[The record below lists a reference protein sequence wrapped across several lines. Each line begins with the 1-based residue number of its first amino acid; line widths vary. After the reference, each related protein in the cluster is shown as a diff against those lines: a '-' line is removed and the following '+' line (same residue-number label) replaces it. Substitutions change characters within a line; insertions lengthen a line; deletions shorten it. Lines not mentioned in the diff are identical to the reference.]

1 MLPSMHPTV
10 NARVSMG
17 PHLSRVKPPGRVL
30 GACIIAK
37 DCPCPL
43 VMPSAIVSPSGQKS
57 DLQQQQGRCN
67 RNEMIKLQSSC
78 SCLQETLQTYT
89 GEAFAMAA
97 HFSTLRIMTSAVFTS
112 CRSP

>member
-1 MLPSMHPTV
+1 MPKAAMLPSMHPTV

-57 DLQQQQGRCN
+57 DLQQ
-67 RNEMIKLQSSC
+67 
-78 SCLQETLQTYT
+78 
-89 GEAFAMAA
+89 
-97 HFSTLRIMTSAVFTS
+97 
-112 CRSP
+112 